1 MSVSTCSMIKASS
14 LLVSTI
20 KGVGEKLSS
29 TLSKLGIKT
38 IENLL
43 FHFPIGYQDRTTLR
57 KIAELEPN
65 QDFVVQ
71 GVIEKVSQTFVP
83 RKMLLV
89 KIKDNTGHLYLRF
102 FYYFPGL
109 RNIFKEGV
117 LIQVSG
123 SSRLGRFGLET
134 IHPEY
139 EIVKGNEFK
148 PQILAKYP
156 LTKGISHQK
165 MRKLISEAI
174 ELIKQEKIEV
184 TDLMPA
190 HNFSNLN
197 ESIVN
202 VHSPDPKSNIEDFL
216 VGGNSEARKR
226 IGLEEMVAN
235 KISYLSIREQNKNR
249 ITSSFQNDNLA
260 KEINAGLAFKLTDDQ
275 VSAYEEIRADIATQ
289 TPMLRLL
296 QGDVGSGKTIVAGLV
311 AAHVVEDKRQVA
323 ILAPTTILANQH
335 YQNFVE
341 WFGAEEV
348 QLLTSKIPAKEK
360 RLIYENIAEGKAK
373 IIIGTHAVF
382 QEGVSYKN
390 LSLVIYDEQHR
401 FGVSQRLKLKEKA
414 EDYPHQLLLSATP
427 IPRTMA
433 MGVLSGLDI
442 STIKSLPPNRTPIVT
457 TTLSNNRRDALINR
471 IKSAISK
478 DSQVYWVCPLID
490 ESESELIGIEDL
502 EKILKKEFD
511 SQDYEIIHGK
521 MKDADKHQILQD
533 FKDKK
538 TKILLATTVIEVGID
553 VPDAN
558 IMVIENSE
566 RFGLAQLHQL
576 RGRVGRGEKESF
588 CILMHTDS
596 LTELSE
602 KRLEIITETNDGF
615 VIAEEDLKLRGP
627 GDILGLSQTGQP
639 SFTFFDLLANEELQV
654 EAERLAQ
661 EVIKLPAE
669 QQRRI
674 VESWFPAHLE
684 LSDV

>member
-1 MSVSTCSMIKASS
+1 MSTDQKIEASS

-38 IENLL
+38 VEDLL
-43 FHFPIGYQDRTTLR
+43 FHFPIGYQDRTVLK

-109 RNIFKEGV
+109 RNVFKEGTS
-117 LIQVSG
+117 IQVSG
-123 SSRLGRFGLET
+123 SSRLGRYGLET
-134 IHPEY
+134 VHPEY
-139 EIVKGNEFK
+139 EIVKNDEFK

-156 LTKGISHQK
+156 LTKGITHQK

-174 ELIKQEKIEV
+174 ELIKEDKIEV

-197 ESIVN
+197 ESIIN
-202 VHSPDPKSNIEDFL
+202 VHAPDPKSDIDDFL
-216 VGGNSEARKR
+216 VGGKSEARKR

-249 ITSSFQNDNLA
+249 TTSAFKTNKLA

-275 VSAYEEIRADIATQ
+275 VSAYEQISADIATQ

-311 AAHVVEDKRQVA
+311 AAHVVEDKKQVA

-335 YQNFVE
+335 YQNFIQ
-341 WFGAEEV
+341 WFGEEEV
-348 QLLTSKIPAKEK
+348 QLLTSKIPVKEK
-360 RLIYENIAEGKAK
+360 RLIYQNIAEGKTK

-382 QEGVSYKN
+382 QEGVTYKD

-471 IKSAISK
+471 IKSAINK
-478 DSQVYWVCPLID
+478 NSQVYWVCPLID

-502 EKILKKEFD
+502 ERILKKEFD

-521 MKDADKHQILQD
+521 MKDMDKQKILTD
-533 FKDKK
+533 FKEKK

-588 CILMHTDS
+588 CILMHSDS

-639 SFTFFDLLANEELQV
+639 SFTFFDLLANEELQG

-661 EVIKLPAE
+661 EVIKLPVE
-669 QQRRI
+669 QQRKI
-674 VESWFPAHLE
+674 VERWFPAHLE

>member
-1 MSVSTCSMIKASS
+1 MSTDQKIEASS

-29 TLSKLGIKT
+29 TLSRLGIKT
-38 IENLL
+38 IEDLL
-43 FHFPIGYQDRTTLR
+43 FHFPVGYQDRTTLK

-71 GVIEKVSQTFVP
+71 AVIEKVSQTFVP

-89 KIKDNTGHLYLRF
+89 KVKDSTGHLYLRF

-109 RNIFKEGV
+109 RNVFKEGA
-117 LIQVSG
+117 LLQVSG
-123 SSRLGRFGLET
+123 SSRLGRYGLET
-134 IHPEY
+134 VHPEY
-139 EIVKGNEFK
+139 EIVKDNEFK

-156 LTKGISHQK
+156 LTKGITHQK
-165 MRKLISEAI
+165 LRKLISEAI
-174 ELIKQEKIEV
+174 ELIKQDKIEV
-184 TDLMPA
+184 TDLLPE

-197 ESIVN
+197 KSIID
-202 VHSPDPKSNIEDFL
+202 VHAPDPESNIEDL
-216 VGGNSEARKR
+216 LAGGTSEARKR

-235 KISYLSIREQNKNR
+235 KISYLSIKEQNKNR
-249 ITSSFQNDNLA
+249 ITSAFQNDKLA
-260 KEINAGLAFKLTDDQ
+260 KVINSSLAFKLTDDQ
-275 VSAYEEIRADIATQ
+275 VSAYEEISADIATQ

-296 QGDVGSGKTIVAGLV
+296 QGDVGSGKTIVAGLI
-311 AAHVVEDKRQVA
+311 AAHVVEDKKQVA

-341 WFGAEEV
+341 WFGEEEV
-348 QLLTSKIPAKEK
+348 QLLTSKIPVKEK
-360 RLIYENIAEGKAK
+360 RLIYENIAEGKTK

-382 QEGVSYKN
+382 QEGVSYKD

-457 TTLSNNRRDALINR
+457 TTLPNNRRDALINR

-478 DSQVYWVCPLID
+478 NSQVYWVCPLID

-511 SQDYEIIHGK
+511 SKDYEIIHGK
-521 MKDADKHQILQD
+521 MKDTDKQKILSD

-588 CILMHTDS
+588 CILMHSDS

-602 KRLEIITETNDGF
+602 KRLQIITETNDGF

-639 SFTFFDLLANEELQV
+639 SFTFFDLLANQELQV

-661 EVIKLPAE
+661 EVIRLPVE

-674 VESWFPAHLE
+674 VERWFPAHLE

>member
-1 MSVSTCSMIKASS
+1 MSTDQKIEASS

-29 TLSKLGIKT
+29 TLSKLGIRT
-38 IENLL
+38 VEDLL
-43 FHFPIGYQDRTTLR
+43 FHFPVGYQDRTTLK

-89 KIKDNTGHLYLRF
+89 KVKDNTGHLYLRF

-109 RNIFKEGV
+109 RNVFKEGTS
-117 LIQVSG
+117 LQVSG
-123 SSRLGRFGLET
+123 SSRLGRYGLET
-134 IHPEY
+134 VHPEY
-139 EIVKGNEFK
+139 EIVKDNEFK

-156 LTKGISHQK
+156 LTKGITHQK
-165 MRKLISEAI
+165 LRKLISEAI
-174 ELIKQEKIEV
+174 ELIKQDKIEV
-184 TDLMPA
+184 TDLLPT

-197 ESIVN
+197 KSIID
-202 VHSPDPKSNIEDFL
+202 VHAPDPDSNIEDFL
-216 VGGNSEARKR
+216 VGGTSEARKR

-235 KISYLSIREQNKNR
+235 KISYLSIKEQNKKR
-249 ITSSFQNDNLA
+249 ITSAFQNDKLA
-260 KEINAGLAFKLTDDQ
+260 KVISSSLAFKLTDDQ
-275 VSAYEEIRADIATQ
+275 VSAYKEISADIATQ

-311 AAHVVEDKRQVA
+311 AAHVVEDKKQVA

-335 YQNFVE
+335 YENFIE
-341 WFGAEEV
+341 WFGGEKV
-348 QLLTSKIPAKEK
+348 QLLTSKIPLKEK
-360 RLIYENIAEGKAK
+360 RLIYENIAEGKTK
-373 IIIGTHAVF
+373 VIIGTHAVF
-382 QEGVSYKN
+382 QEAVTYKD

-457 TTLSNNRRDALINR
+457 TTLPNNRRDALINR

-478 DSQVYWVCPLID
+478 NSQVYWVCPLID

-521 MKDADKHQILQD
+521 MKDTDKQRILSD

-588 CILMHTDS
+588 CILMHSDT

-602 KRLEIITETNDGF
+602 KRLEIITQTNDGF
-615 VIAEEDLKLRGP
+615 IIAEEDLKLRGP

-639 SFTFFDLLANEELQV
+639 SFTFFDLLANQELQV

-661 EVIKLPAE
+661 EVLRLPVE

-674 VESWFPAHLE
+674 VERWFPAHLE

>member
-1 MSVSTCSMIKASS
+1 MSTDQKIEASS

-38 IENLL
+38 IEDLL

-89 KIKDNTGHLYLRF
+89 KIKDNTGHIYLRF

-109 RNIFKEGV
+109 RNVFKEGT

-134 IHPEY
+134 VHPEY
-139 EIVKGNEFK
+139 EIVKGDEFK

-156 LTKGISHQK
+156 LTKGITHQK

-197 ESIVN
+197 ESIIN
-202 VHSPDPKSNIEDFL
+202 VHSPDPKSDIEDFL
-216 VGGNSEARKR
+216 VGGTSEARKR

-249 ITSSFQNDNLA
+249 ITSAFQNDKLA
-260 KEINAGLAFKLTDDQ
+260 KDINTGLAFKLTDDQ
-275 VSAYEEIRADIATQ
+275 VSAYEEISADIATQ

-311 AAHVVEDKRQVA
+311 AAHVVEDKKQVA

-341 WFGAEEV
+341 WFGEEEV
-348 QLLTSKIPAKEK
+348 QLLTSKIPVKEK
-360 RLIYENIAEGKAK
+360 RLIYENIAEGKTK

-382 QEGVSYKN
+382 QEGVTYKD

-442 STIKSLPPNRTPIVT
+442 STIRSLPPNRTPIVT
-457 TTLSNNRRDALINR
+457 TTLPNNRRDALINR

-478 DSQVYWVCPLID
+478 NSQVYWVCPLID

-521 MKDADKHQILQD
+521 MKDKDKHQILQD

-588 CILMHTDS
+588 CILMHSDS

-639 SFTFFDLLANEELQV
+639 SFTFFDLLANEELQD

-661 EVIKLPAE
+661 EVIKLPVE
-669 QQRRI
+669 QQRKI
-674 VESWFPAHLE
+674 VERWFPAHLE

>member
-1 MSVSTCSMIKASS
+1 MSTDQKIEASS

-38 IENLL
+38 IEDLL
-43 FHFPIGYQDRTTLR
+43 FHFPVGYQDRTTLK

-71 GVIEKVSQTFVP
+71 GVVEKVSQTFVP

-89 KIKDNTGHLYLRF
+89 KVKDSTGHLYLRF

-109 RNIFKEGV
+109 RNVFKEGTS
-117 LIQVSG
+117 LQVSG
-123 SSRLGRFGLET
+123 SSRLGRYGLET
-134 IHPEY
+134 VHPEY
-139 EIVKGNEFK
+139 EIVKDNEFK

-156 LTKGISHQK
+156 LTKGITHQK
-165 MRKLISEAI
+165 LRKLISEAI
-174 ELIKQEKIEV
+174 ELIKQDKIEV
-184 TDLMPA
+184 TDLLPT

-197 ESIVN
+197 KSIID
-202 VHSPDPKSNIEDFL
+202 VHAPDPESNIEDFL
-216 VGGNSEARKR
+216 VGGTSEARKR

-235 KISYLSIREQNKNR
+235 KISYLSIKEQNKNR
-249 ITSSFQNDNLA
+249 ITSAFQNDKLA
-260 KEINAGLAFKLTDDQ
+260 KVINSSLAFKLTDDQ
-275 VSAYEEIRADIATQ
+275 VSAYKEISADIATQ

-311 AAHVVEDKRQVA
+311 AAHVVEDKKQVA

-341 WFGAEEV
+341 WFGEEEV
-348 QLLTSKIPAKEK
+348 QLLTSKIPVKEK
-360 RLIYENIAEGKAK
+360 RLIYENIAEGKTK

-382 QEGVSYKN
+382 QEGVTYKD

-471 IKSAISK
+471 IKSAIRK
-478 DSQVYWVCPLID
+478 NSQVYWVCPLID

-511 SQDYEIIHGK
+511 SEDYEIIHGK
-521 MKDADKHQILQD
+521 MKDTDKQKILSD

-588 CILMHTDS
+588 CILMHSDA

-602 KRLEIITETNDGF
+602 KRLQIITETNDGF

-639 SFTFFDLLANEELQV
+639 SFTFFDLLANQELQV

-661 EVIKLPAE
+661 EVIRLPVE

-674 VESWFPAHLE
+674 VERWFPAHLE

>member
-1 MSVSTCSMIKASS
+1 MSTDQKIEASS

-38 IENLL
+38 IEDLL
-43 FHFPIGYQDRTTLR
+43 FHFPVGYQDRTTLK

-89 KIKDNTGHLYLRF
+89 KVKDSTGHLYLRF

-109 RNIFKEGV
+109 RNVFKEGTS
-117 LIQVSG
+117 LQVYG
-123 SSRLGRFGLET
+123 SSRLGRYGLET
-134 IHPEY
+134 VHPEY
-139 EIVKGNEFK
+139 EIVKDNEFK

-156 LTKGISHQK
+156 LTKGITHQK
-165 MRKLISEAI
+165 LRKLISEAI
-174 ELIKQEKIEV
+174 ELIKQDKIEV
-184 TDLMPA
+184 TDLLPT

-197 ESIVN
+197 KSIID
-202 VHSPDPKSNIEDFL
+202 VHAPDPESNIEDFL
-216 VGGNSEARKR
+216 VGGTSEARKR

-235 KISYLSIREQNKNR
+235 KISYLSIKEQNKNR
-249 ITSSFQNDNLA
+249 ITSAFQNDKLA
-260 KEINAGLAFKLTDDQ
+260 KVINSSLAFKLTEDQ
-275 VSAYEEIRADIATQ
+275 VSAYKEISADIATQ

-311 AAHVVEDKRQVA
+311 AAHVVEDKKQVA

-341 WFGAEEV
+341 WFGEEEV
-348 QLLTSKIPAKEK
+348 QLLTSKIPVKEK
-360 RLIYENIAEGKAK
+360 RLIYENIAEGKTK

-382 QEGVSYKN
+382 QEGVTYKD

-471 IKSAISK
+471 IKSAIRK
-478 DSQVYWVCPLID
+478 NSQVYWVCPLID

-502 EKILKKEFD
+502 EKILNKEFD

-521 MKDADKHQILQD
+521 MKDTDKQKILSD

-588 CILMHTDS
+588 CILMHSDS

-602 KRLEIITETNDGF
+602 KRLQIITETNDGF

-639 SFTFFDLLANEELQV
+639 SFTFFDLLANQELQV

-661 EVIKLPAE
+661 EVIKLPVE

-674 VESWFPAHLE
+674 VERWFPAHLE

>member
-1 MSVSTCSMIKASS
+1 MSTDQKIEASS

-38 IENLL
+38 VEDLL
-43 FHFPIGYQDRTTLR
+43 FHFPIGYQDRTVLK

-109 RNIFKEGV
+109 RNVFKEGTS
-117 LIQVSG
+117 IQVSG
-123 SSRLGRFGLET
+123 SSRLGMYGLET
-134 IHPEY
+134 VHPEY
-139 EIVKGNEFK
+139 EIVKNDEFK

-156 LTKGISHQK
+156 LTKGITHQK

-174 ELIKQEKIEV
+174 ELIKEDKIEV

-197 ESIVN
+197 ESIIN
-202 VHSPDPKSNIEDFL
+202 VHAPDPKSDIDDFL
-216 VGGNSEARKR
+216 VGGKSEARKR

-249 ITSSFQNDNLA
+249 ITSAFKNNKLA

-275 VSAYEEIRADIATQ
+275 VSAYEEISADIATQ

-335 YQNFVE
+335 YQNFIQ
-341 WFGAEEV
+341 WFGEEEV
-348 QLLTSKIPAKEK
+348 QLLTSKIPVKEK
-360 RLIYENIAEGKAK
+360 RLIYQNIAEGKTK

-382 QEGVSYKN
+382 QEGVTYKD

-471 IKSAISK
+471 IKSAINK
-478 DSQVYWVCPLID
+478 NSQVYWVCPLID

-521 MKDADKHQILQD
+521 MKDMDKQKILSD
-533 FKDKK
+533 FKEKK

-588 CILMHTDS
+588 CILMHNDS
-596 LTELSE
+596 LTELPE
-602 KRLEIITETNDGF
+602 KRLQIITETNDGF

-639 SFTFFDLLANEELQV
+639 SFTFFDLLANEELQG

-661 EVIKLPAE
+661 EVIKLPVE

-674 VESWFPAHLE
+674 VERWFPAHLE

>member
-1 MSVSTCSMIKASS
+1 MSTDQKIEASS

-38 IENLL
+38 IEDLL
-43 FHFPIGYQDRTTLR
+43 FHFPIGYQDRTILK

-109 RNIFKEGV
+109 RNVFKEGTS
-117 LIQVSG
+117 IQVSG
-123 SSRLGRFGLET
+123 SSRLGRYGLET
-134 IHPEY
+134 VHPEY
-139 EIVKGNEFK
+139 EIVKNDEFK

-156 LTKGISHQK
+156 LTKGITHQK
-165 MRKLISEAI
+165 MRKLMSEAI
-174 ELIKQEKIEV
+174 ELIKEDKIEV

-197 ESIVN
+197 ESIIN
-202 VHSPDPKSNIEDFL
+202 VHAPDPKSDINDLL

-249 ITSSFQNDNLA
+249 ITSAFKNNKLA
-260 KEINAGLAFKLTDDQ
+260 KEINSGLAFKLTDDQ
-275 VSAYEEIRADIATQ
+275 VSAYEEISDDIATQ

-311 AAHVVEDKRQVA
+311 AAHVVEDKKQVA

-335 YQNFVE
+335 YQNFIE
-341 WFGAEEV
+341 WFGEEEV
-348 QLLTSKIPAKEK
+348 QLLTSKIPVKEK
-360 RLIYENIAEGKAK
+360 KLIYQNIAEGKTK

-382 QEGVSYKN
+382 QEGVTYKD

-442 STIKSLPPNRTPIVT
+442 STIKSLPPNRTPIIT
-457 TTLSNNRRDALINR
+457 TTLPNNRRDALINR
-471 IKSAISK
+471 IKSAINK
-478 DSQVYWVCPLID
+478 NSQVYWVCPLID

-521 MKDADKHQILQD
+521 MKDMDKQKILSD
-533 FKDKK
+533 FTEKK

-588 CILMHTDS
+588 CILMHNDS
-596 LTELSE
+596 LTELPE
-602 KRLEIITETNDGF
+602 KRLQIITETNDGF

-639 SFTFFDLLANEELQV
+639 SFTFFDLLANEELQG

-661 EVIKLPAE
+661 EVIKLPVE

-674 VESWFPAHLE
+674 VERWFPAHLE

>member
-1 MSVSTCSMIKASS
+1 MSSDQKIEASS

-29 TLSKLGIKT
+29 TLSKLGIIT
-38 IENLL
+38 IEDLL
-43 FHFPIGYQDRTTLR
+43 FHFPIGYQDRTTLK

-89 KIKDNTGHLYLRF
+89 KIKDNTGHIYLRF

-109 RNIFKEGV
+109 RNLFKEGTS
-117 LIQVSG
+117 IQVAG
-123 SSRLGRFGLET
+123 SSRLGRYGLET
-134 IHPEY
+134 VHPEY
-139 EIVKGNEFK
+139 ETVQGNEFV

-156 LTKGISHQK
+156 LTKGLTHQK
-165 MRKLISEAI
+165 MRKLISEVI

-197 ESIVN
+197 DSIIN
-202 VHSPDPKSNIEDFL
+202 VHSPDPKSNIEEFL
-216 VGGNSEARKR
+216 IGGNSEARKR

-235 KISYLSIREQNKNR
+235 KISYLSIREQNKNK
-249 ITSSFQNDNLA
+249 TTKTFPKNTLA
-260 KEINAGLAFKLTDDQ
+260 KEIKANLAFELTQDQ
-275 VSAYEEIRADIATQ
+275 VSAYEEISADIANQ

-311 AAHVVEDKRQVA
+311 AAHVVEDKKQVA

-341 WFGAEEV
+341 WFSKEEV
-348 QLLTSKIPAKEK
+348 QLLTSKISAKEK
-360 RLIYENIAEGKAK
+360 KLIYENIAEGKTK

-382 QEGVSYKN
+382 QEGVTYKD

-442 STIKSLPPNRTPIVT
+442 STIKALPPNRTPIVT
-457 TTLSNNRRDALINR
+457 TTLPNNRRDALISR

-478 DSQVYWVCPLID
+478 NSQVYWVCPLID

-502 EKILKKEFD
+502 EKILKKEFN
-511 SQDYEIIHGK
+511 SHEYKIIHGK
-521 MKDADKHQILQD
+521 MKDSEKQRILSD
-533 FKDKK
+533 FKEKK

-558 IMVIENSE
+558 IMIIENSE

-588 CILMHTDS
+588 CILMHNDS

-602 KRLEIITETNDGF
+602 KRLKIITETNDGF
-615 VIAEEDLKLRGP
+615 IIAEEDLKLRGP

-639 SFTFFDLLANEELQV
+639 SFTFFDLLANEELQE

-661 EVIKLPAE
+661 EVIKLPVE
-669 QQRRI
+669 QQRKI
-674 VESWFPAHLE
+674 VERWFPAHLE

>member
-1 MSVSTCSMIKASS
+1 MSTDQKIEASS

-38 IENLL
+38 IEDLL

-89 KIKDNTGHLYLRF
+89 KIKDNTGHIYLRF

-109 RNIFKEGV
+109 RNVFKEGT

-134 IHPEY
+134 VHPEY
-139 EIVKGNEFK
+139 EIVKGDEFK

-156 LTKGISHQK
+156 LTKGITHQK

-197 ESIVN
+197 ESIIN
-202 VHSPDPKSNIEDFL
+202 VHSPDPKSDIEDFL
-216 VGGNSEARKR
+216 VGGTSEARKR

-249 ITSSFQNDNLA
+249 ITSAFQNDKLA
-260 KEINAGLAFKLTDDQ
+260 KDINAGLAFKLTDDQ
-275 VSAYEEIRADIATQ
+275 VSAYEEISADIATQ

-311 AAHVVEDKRQVA
+311 AAHVVEDKKQVA

-341 WFGAEEV
+341 WFGEEEV
-348 QLLTSKIPAKEK
+348 QLLTSKIPVKEK
-360 RLIYENIAEGKAK
+360 RLIYENIAEGKTK

-382 QEGVSYKN
+382 QEGVTYKD

-457 TTLSNNRRDALINR
+457 TTLPNNRRDALINR

-478 DSQVYWVCPLID
+478 NSQVYWVCPLID

-521 MKDADKHQILQD
+521 MKDADKHQILKD

-588 CILMHTDS
+588 CILMHSDS

-639 SFTFFDLLANEELQV
+639 SFTFFDLLANEELQD

-661 EVIKLPAE
+661 EVIKLPVE
-669 QQRRI
+669 QQRKI
-674 VESWFPAHLE
+674 VERWFPAHLE

>member
-1 MSVSTCSMIKASS
+1 MSTDQKIEASS

-20 KGVGEKLSS
+20 KGVGDKLSS

-38 IENLL
+38 IEDLL

-65 QDFVVQ
+65 KDFVVQ
-71 GVIEKVSQTFVP
+71 GVIEKVSQTFIP

-109 RNIFKEGV
+109 RKVFKEGK

-156 LTKGISHQK
+156 LTKGVSHQK
-165 MRKLISEAI
+165 LRKLISEAI

-184 TDLMPA
+184 TDLLPA

-197 ESIVN
+197 ESIIN
-202 VHSPDPKSNIEDFL
+202 VHSPDPKSNIEEFL
-216 VGGNSEARKR
+216 VGGTSEARKR

-235 KISYLSIREQNKNR
+235 KISYLSIREQNKKR
-249 ITSSFQNDNLA
+249 KTSSFQNDNLA
-260 KEINAGLAFKLTDDQ
+260 TEINAGLAFRLTDDQ
-275 VSAYEEIRADIATQ
+275 VSAYEEISADIATQ

-311 AAHVVEDKRQVA
+311 AAHVVADKRQVA

-341 WFGAEEV
+341 WFGEDEV

-360 RLIYENIAEGKAK
+360 RLIYEDIADGKTK

-382 QEGVSYKN
+382 QEGVAYKN

-457 TTLSNNRRDALINR
+457 TTLPNNRRDALINR

-521 MKDADKHQILQD
+521 MKDKDKHQILQD

-588 CILMHTDS
+588 CILMHSDS
-596 LTELSE
+596 LSELSE

-639 SFTFFDLLANEELQV
+639 SFTFFDLLANEELQD

-661 EVIKLPAE
+661 EVIKLPVE
-669 QQRRI
+669 QQRKI
-674 VESWFPAHLE
+674 VERWFPAHLE

>member
-1 MSVSTCSMIKASS
+1 MSSDQKIEASS

-38 IENLL
+38 IEDLL
-43 FHFPIGYQDRTTLR
+43 FHFPIGYQDRTTLK

-89 KIKDNTGHLYLRF
+89 KIKDNTGHIYLRF

-109 RNIFKEGV
+109 RNVFKEGTS
-117 LIQVSG
+117 IQVAG
-123 SSRLGRFGLET
+123 SSRLGRYGLET
-134 IHPEY
+134 VHPEY
-139 EIVKGNEFK
+139 ETIQGNEFV

-156 LTKGISHQK
+156 LTKGLTHQK
-165 MRKLISEAI
+165 MRKLISEVI
-174 ELIKQEKIEV
+174 ELVKQEKIEV
-184 TDLMPA
+184 TDLLPA

-197 ESIVN
+197 DSIIN

-216 VGGNSEARKR
+216 IGGNSEARKR

-235 KISYLSIREQNKNR
+235 KISYLSIREQNKNK
-249 ITSSFQNDNLA
+249 TTKTFPKNTLA
-260 KEINAGLAFKLTDDQ
+260 KEIKANLAFELTQDQ
-275 VSAYEEIRADIATQ
+275 VSAYEEISADIANQ

-311 AAHVVEDKRQVA
+311 AAHVVEDKKQVA

-341 WFGAEEV
+341 WFGKEEV
-348 QLLTSKIPAKEK
+348 QLLTSKISAKEK
-360 RLIYENIAEGKAK
+360 KLIYENITEGKAK

-382 QEGVSYKN
+382 QEGVTYKD

-457 TTLSNNRRDALINR
+457 TTLPNNRRDALISR

-478 DSQVYWVCPLID
+478 NSQVYWVCPLID

-502 EKILKKEFD
+502 KKILKKEFN
-511 SQDYEIIHGK
+511 SQEYEIIHGK
-521 MKDADKHQILQD
+521 MKDTDKQRILSD
-533 FKDKK
+533 FKEKK

-558 IMVIENSE
+558 IMIIENSE

-588 CILMHTDS
+588 CILMHSDS

-602 KRLEIITETNDGF
+602 KRLQIITETNDGF
-615 VIAEEDLKLRGP
+615 IIAEEDLKLRGP

-639 SFTFFDLLANEELQV
+639 SFTFFDLLANEELQE

-661 EVIKLPAE
+661 EVIKLPVE
-669 QQRRI
+669 QQRKI
-674 VESWFPAHLE
+674 VERWFPAHLE

>member
-1 MSVSTCSMIKASS
+1 MSTDQKIEASS

-38 IENLL
+38 IEDLL
-43 FHFPIGYQDRTTLR
+43 FHFPIGYQDRTILK

-109 RNIFKEGV
+109 RNVFKEGTS
-117 LIQVSG
+117 IQVSG
-123 SSRLGRFGLET
+123 SSRLGRYGLET
-134 IHPEY
+134 VHPEY
-139 EIVKGNEFK
+139 EIVKNDEFK

-156 LTKGISHQK
+156 LTKGITHQK
-165 MRKLISEAI
+165 MRKLMSEAI
-174 ELIKQEKIEV
+174 ELIKEDKIEV

-197 ESIVN
+197 ESIIN
-202 VHSPDPKSNIEDFL
+202 VHAPDPKSDINDLL

-235 KISYLSIREQNKNR
+235 KISYLSIKEQNKNR
-249 ITSSFQNDNLA
+249 ITSAFKNNKLA
-260 KEINAGLAFKLTDDQ
+260 KEINSGLAFKLTDDQ
-275 VSAYEEIRADIATQ
+275 VSAYEEISDDIATQ

-311 AAHVVEDKRQVA
+311 AAHVVEDKKQVA

-335 YQNFVE
+335 YQNFIE
-341 WFGAEEV
+341 WFGKEEV
-348 QLLTSKIPAKEK
+348 QLLTSKIPVKEK
-360 RLIYENIAEGKAK
+360 RLIYQNIAEGKTK

-382 QEGVSYKN
+382 QEGVTYKD

-457 TTLSNNRRDALINR
+457 TTLPNNRREALINR
-471 IKSAISK
+471 IKSAINK
-478 DSQVYWVCPLID
+478 NSQVYWVCPLID

-521 MKDADKHQILQD
+521 MKDMDKQKILSD
-533 FKDKK
+533 FKEKK

-588 CILMHTDS
+588 CILMHNDS
-596 LTELSE
+596 LTELPE
-602 KRLEIITETNDGF
+602 KRLQIITETNDGF

-639 SFTFFDLLANEELQV
+639 SFTFFDLLANEELQG

-661 EVIKLPAE
+661 EVIKLPVE

-674 VESWFPAHLE
+674 VERWFPAHLE

>member
-1 MSVSTCSMIKASS
+1 MSTDQKIEASS

-38 IENLL
+38 IEDLL
-43 FHFPIGYQDRTTLR
+43 FHFPIGYQDRTTLK

-109 RNIFKEGV
+109 RNVFKEGT

-123 SSRLGRFGLET
+123 SSRLGRYGLET
-134 IHPEY
+134 VHPEY
-139 EIVKGNEFK
+139 EIVKDDEFK

-156 LTKGISHQK
+156 LTKGITHQK

-174 ELIKQEKIEV
+174 ELIKQQKIEV
-184 TDLMPA
+184 TDLMPE

-197 ESIVN
+197 ESIIN
-202 VHSPDPKSNIEDFL
+202 VHSPDPKSDIEDFL

-249 ITSSFQNDNLA
+249 ITSAFQNDKLA
-260 KEINAGLAFKLTDDQ
+260 KEINSGLAFKLTDDQ
-275 VSAYEEIRADIATQ
+275 ISAYEEISADIATQ

-311 AAHVVEDKRQVA
+311 AAHVVEDKKQVA

-341 WFGAEEV
+341 WFGEEEV
-348 QLLTSKIPAKEK
+348 QLLTSKIPVKEK
-360 RLIYENIAEGKAK
+360 RLIYENIAEGKTK

-382 QEGVSYKN
+382 QEGVTYKD

-457 TTLSNNRRDALINR
+457 TTLPNNRRDALINR

-478 DSQVYWVCPLID
+478 NSQVYWVCPLID

-521 MKDADKHQILQD
+521 MKDTDKQKILSD

-588 CILMHTDS
+588 CILMHSDS

-639 SFTFFDLLANEELQV
+639 SFTFFDLLANEELQD

-661 EVIKLPAE
+661 EVIKLPIE
-669 QQRRI
+669 QQRKI
-674 VESWFPAHLE
+674 VERWFPAHLE

>member
-1 MSVSTCSMIKASS
+1 MSTDQKIEASS

-38 IENLL
+38 IEDLL

-89 KIKDNTGHLYLRF
+89 KIKDNTGHIYLRF

-109 RNIFKEGV
+109 RNVFKEGT

-134 IHPEY
+134 VHPEY
-139 EIVKGNEFK
+139 EIVKGDEFK

-156 LTKGISHQK
+156 LTKGITHQK

-197 ESIVN
+197 ESIIN
-202 VHSPDPKSNIEDFL
+202 VHSPDPKSDIEDFL
-216 VGGNSEARKR
+216 VGGTSEARKR

-249 ITSSFQNDNLA
+249 ITSAFQNDKLA
-260 KEINAGLAFKLTDDQ
+260 KDINADLAFKLTDDQ
-275 VSAYEEIRADIATQ
+275 VSAYEEISADIATQ

-311 AAHVVEDKRQVA
+311 AAHVVEDKKQVA

-341 WFGAEEV
+341 WFGEEEV
-348 QLLTSKIPAKEK
+348 QLLTSKIPVKEK
-360 RLIYENIAEGKAK
+360 RLIYENIAEGKTK

-382 QEGVSYKN
+382 QEGVTYKD

-457 TTLSNNRRDALINR
+457 TTLPNNRRDALINR

-478 DSQVYWVCPLID
+478 NSQVYWVCPLID

-521 MKDADKHQILQD
+521 MKDADKHQILKD

-588 CILMHTDS
+588 CILMHSDS

-639 SFTFFDLLANEELQV
+639 SFTFFDLLANEELQD

-661 EVIKLPAE
+661 EVIKLPVE
-669 QQRRI
+669 QQRKI
-674 VESWFPAHLE
+674 VERWFPAHLE

>member
-1 MSVSTCSMIKASS
+1 MSTDQKIEASS

-38 IENLL
+38 IEDLL
-43 FHFPIGYQDRTTLR
+43 FHFPIGYQDRTTLK

-109 RNIFKEGV
+109 RNVFKEGT

-123 SSRLGRFGLET
+123 SSRLGRYGLET
-134 IHPEY
+134 VHPEY
-139 EIVKGNEFK
+139 EIVKDNEFK

-156 LTKGISHQK
+156 LTKGITHQK

-184 TDLMPA
+184 ADLMPA

-197 ESIVN
+197 ESIIN
-202 VHSPDPKSNIEDFL
+202 AHSPDPKSNIEEFL
-216 VGGNSEARKR
+216 VGGSSEARKR

-249 ITSSFQNDNLA
+249 ITSAFQNDKLA
-260 KEINAGLAFKLTDDQ
+260 KDINSGLAFKLTDDQ
-275 VSAYEEIRADIATQ
+275 VSAYEEISADIATQ

-311 AAHVVEDKRQVA
+311 AAHVVEDKKQVA

-341 WFGAEEV
+341 WFGEEEV

-360 RLIYENIAEGKAK
+360 RLIYENIAEGKTK

-382 QEGVSYKN
+382 QESVTYKD

-442 STIKSLPPNRTPIVT
+442 STIKSLPPNRTPVVT
-457 TTLSNNRRDALINR
+457 TTLPNNRRDALINR

-478 DSQVYWVCPLID
+478 NSQVYWVCPLID

-511 SQDYEIIHGK
+511 SKDYEIIHGK
-521 MKDADKHQILQD
+521 MKDTDKQRILSD

-588 CILMHTDS
+588 CILMHSDS

-602 KRLEIITETNDGF
+602 KRLEIITETSDGF

-639 SFTFFDLLANEELQV
+639 SFTFFDLLANEELQD

-661 EVIKLPAE
+661 EVIKLPVE
-669 QQRRI
+669 QQRKI
-674 VESWFPAHLE
+674 VERWFPAHLE

>member
-1 MSVSTCSMIKASS
+1 MSTDQKIEASS

-38 IENLL
+38 IEDLL
-43 FHFPIGYQDRTTLR
+43 FHFPIGYQDRTILK

-109 RNIFKEGV
+109 RNVFKEGTS
-117 LIQVSG
+117 IQVSG
-123 SSRLGRFGLET
+123 SSRLGRYGLET
-134 IHPEY
+134 VHPEY
-139 EIVKGNEFK
+139 EIVKNDEFK

-156 LTKGISHQK
+156 LTKGITHQK
-165 MRKLISEAI
+165 MRKLMSEAI
-174 ELIKQEKIEV
+174 ELIKEDKIEV

-197 ESIVN
+197 ESIIN
-202 VHSPDPKSNIEDFL
+202 VHAPDPKSDINDFL

-249 ITSSFQNDNLA
+249 ITSAFKNNKLA
-260 KEINAGLAFKLTDDQ
+260 KEINSGLAFKLTDDQ
-275 VSAYEEIRADIATQ
+275 VSAYEEISDDIATQ

-311 AAHVVEDKRQVA
+311 AAHVVEDKKQVA

-335 YQNFVE
+335 YQNFIE
-341 WFGAEEV
+341 WFGEEEV
-348 QLLTSKIPAKEK
+348 QLLTSKIPVKEK
-360 RLIYENIAEGKAK
+360 KLIYQNIAEGKTK

-382 QEGVSYKN
+382 QEGVTYKD

-442 STIKSLPPNRTPIVT
+442 STIKSLPPNRTPIIT
-457 TTLSNNRRDALINR
+457 TTLPNNRRDALINR
-471 IKSAISK
+471 IKSAINK
-478 DSQVYWVCPLID
+478 NSQVYWVCPLID

-521 MKDADKHQILQD
+521 MKDKDKQKILSD
-533 FKDKK
+533 FKEKK

-588 CILMHTDS
+588 CILMHNDS
-596 LTELSE
+596 LTELPE
-602 KRLEIITETNDGF
+602 KRLQIITETNDGF

-639 SFTFFDLLANEELQV
+639 SFTFFDLLANEELQG

-661 EVIKLPAE
+661 EVIKLPVE

-674 VESWFPAHLE
+674 VERWFPAHLE

>member
-1 MSVSTCSMIKASS
+1 MSTDQKIEASS

-38 IENLL
+38 IEDLL
-43 FHFPIGYQDRTTLR
+43 FHFPVGYQDRTTLK

-89 KIKDNTGHLYLRF
+89 KVKDSTGHLYLRF

-109 RNIFKEGV
+109 RNIFKEGTS
-117 LIQVSG
+117 LQVSG
-123 SSRLGRFGLET
+123 SSRLGRYGLET
-134 IHPEY
+134 VHPEY
-139 EIVKGNEFK
+139 EIVKDNEFK

-156 LTKGISHQK
+156 LTKGITHQK
-165 MRKLISEAI
+165 LRKLISEAI
-174 ELIKQEKIEV
+174 ELIKQDKIEV
-184 TDLMPA
+184 TDLLPT

-197 ESIVN
+197 KSIID
-202 VHSPDPKSNIEDFL
+202 VHAPDPESNIEDFL
-216 VGGNSEARKR
+216 VGGTSEARKR

-235 KISYLSIREQNKNR
+235 KISYLSIKEQNKNR
-249 ITSSFQNDNLA
+249 ITSAFQNDKLA
-260 KEINAGLAFKLTDDQ
+260 KVINSSLAFKLTDDQ
-275 VSAYEEIRADIATQ
+275 VSAYKEISADIATQ

-311 AAHVVEDKRQVA
+311 AAHVVEDKKQVA

-341 WFGAEEV
+341 WFGEEEV
-348 QLLTSKIPAKEK
+348 QLLTSKIPVKEK
-360 RLIYENIAEGKAK
+360 RLIYENIAEGKTK

-382 QEGVSYKN
+382 QEGVTYKD

-471 IKSAISK
+471 IKSAIRK
-478 DSQVYWVCPLID
+478 NSQVYWVCPLID

-511 SQDYEIIHGK
+511 SKDYEIIHGK
-521 MKDADKHQILQD
+521 MKDTDKQKILSD

-588 CILMHTDS
+588 CILMHSDS

-602 KRLEIITETNDGF
+602 KRLQIITETNDGF

-639 SFTFFDLLANEELQV
+639 SFTFFDLLANQELQA

-661 EVIKLPAE
+661 KVIRLPVE

-674 VESWFPAHLE
+674 VERWFPAHLE

>member
-1 MSVSTCSMIKASS
+1 MSTDQKIEASS

-38 IENLL
+38 IEDLL
-43 FHFPIGYQDRTTLR
+43 FHFPIGYQDRTILK

-109 RNIFKEGV
+109 RNVFKEGTS
-117 LIQVSG
+117 IQVSG
-123 SSRLGRFGLET
+123 SSRLGRYGLET
-134 IHPEY
+134 VHPEY
-139 EIVKGNEFK
+139 EIVKNDEFK

-156 LTKGISHQK
+156 LTKGITHQK
-165 MRKLISEAI
+165 MRKLMSEAI
-174 ELIKQEKIEV
+174 ELIKEDKIEV

-197 ESIVN
+197 ESIIN
-202 VHSPDPKSNIEDFL
+202 VHAPDPKSDINDFL

-249 ITSSFQNDNLA
+249 ITSAFKNNKLA
-260 KEINAGLAFKLTDDQ
+260 KEINSGLAFKLTDDQ
-275 VSAYEEIRADIATQ
+275 VSAYEEISDDIATQ

-311 AAHVVEDKRQVA
+311 AAHVVEDKKQVA

-335 YQNFVE
+335 YQNFIE
-341 WFGAEEV
+341 WFGKEEV
-348 QLLTSKIPAKEK
+348 QLLTSKIPVKEK
-360 RLIYENIAEGKAK
+360 RLIYQNIAEGKTK

-382 QEGVSYKN
+382 QEGVTYKD

-414 EDYPHQLLLSATP
+414 EHYPHQLLLSATP

-457 TTLSNNRRDALINR
+457 TTLPNNRREALINR
-471 IKSAISK
+471 IKSAINK
-478 DSQVYWVCPLID
+478 NSQVYWVCPLID

-521 MKDADKHQILQD
+521 MKDMDKQKILSD
-533 FKDKK
+533 FKEKK

-588 CILMHTDS
+588 CILMHSDS
-596 LTELSE
+596 LTELPE
-602 KRLEIITETNDGF
+602 KRLQIITETNDGF

-639 SFTFFDLLANEELQV
+639 SFTFFDLLANEELQG

-661 EVIKLPAE
+661 EVIKLPVE

-674 VESWFPAHLE
+674 VERWFPAHLE

>member
-1 MSVSTCSMIKASS
+1 MSSDQKIEASS

-38 IENLL
+38 IEDLL
-43 FHFPIGYQDRTTLR
+43 FHFPIGYQDRTTLK

-109 RNIFKEGV
+109 RNVFKEGT

-123 SSRLGRFGLET
+123 SSRLGRYGLET
-134 IHPEY
+134 VHPEY
-139 EIVKGNEFK
+139 EIVKDNEFK

-156 LTKGISHQK
+156 LTKGITHLK

-174 ELIKQEKIEV
+174 ELVKADKIEV
-184 TDLMPA
+184 ADLMPA
-190 HNFSNLN
+190 NNFSNLN
-197 ESIVN
+197 ESIIN
-202 VHSPDPKSNIEDFL
+202 VHAPDPKSDIEDYL
-216 VGGNSEARKR
+216 VGGNSDARKR

-249 ITSSFQNDNLA
+249 ITSAFQNDKLA
-260 KEINAGLAFKLTDDQ
+260 KEINSGLAFELTDDQ
-275 VSAYEEIRADIATQ
+275 VSAYEEISADIATQ

-311 AAHVVEDKRQVA
+311 AAHVVEDKKQVA

-341 WFGAEEV
+341 WFGEEEV
-348 QLLTSKIPAKEK
+348 QLLTSKIPVKEK
-360 RLIYENIAEGKAK
+360 RLIYENIAEGKTK

-382 QEGVSYKN
+382 QEGVTYKD

-457 TTLSNNRRDALINR
+457 TTLPNNRRDALINR

-478 DSQVYWVCPLID
+478 NSQVYWVCPLID

-521 MKDADKHQILQD
+521 MKDTDKHQILKD

-588 CILMHTDS
+588 CILMHSDS

-639 SFTFFDLLANEELQV
+639 SFTFFDLLANEELQD

-661 EVIKLPAE
+661 EVIKLPVE
-669 QQRRI
+669 QQRKI
-674 VESWFPAHLE
+674 VERWFPAHLE

>member
-1 MSVSTCSMIKASS
+1 MSSDQKIEASS

-38 IENLL
+38 IEDLL
-43 FHFPIGYQDRTTLR
+43 FHFPIGYQDRTTLK

-109 RNIFKEGV
+109 RNVFKEGT

-123 SSRLGRFGLET
+123 SSRLGRYGLET
-134 IHPEY
+134 VHPEY
-139 EIVKGNEFK
+139 EIVKDNEFK

-156 LTKGISHQK
+156 LTKGITHLK

-174 ELIKQEKIEV
+174 ELIKADKIEV
-184 TDLMPA
+184 ADLMPA
-190 HNFSNLN
+190 NNFSNLN
-197 ESIVN
+197 ESIIN
-202 VHSPDPKSNIEDFL
+202 VHAPDPQSDIEDYL

-249 ITSSFQNDNLA
+249 ITSAFQNDKLA
-260 KEINAGLAFKLTDDQ
+260 KEINSGLAFKLTDDQ
-275 VSAYEEIRADIATQ
+275 VSAYEEISADIATQ

-311 AAHVVEDKRQVA
+311 AAHVVEGKKQVA

-341 WFGAEEV
+341 WFGEEEV
-348 QLLTSKIPAKEK
+348 QLLTSKIPVKEK
-360 RLIYENIAEGKAK
+360 RLIYENIAEGKTK

-382 QEGVSYKN
+382 QEGVTYKD

-457 TTLSNNRRDALINR
+457 TTLPNNRRDALINR

-478 DSQVYWVCPLID
+478 NSQVYWVCPLID

-521 MKDADKHQILQD
+521 MKDTDKHQILKD

-588 CILMHTDS
+588 CILMHSDS

-639 SFTFFDLLANEELQV
+639 SFTFFDLLANEELQD

-661 EVIKLPAE
+661 EVIKLPVE
-669 QQRRI
+669 QQRKI
-674 VESWFPAHLE
+674 VERWFPAHLE

>member
-1 MSVSTCSMIKASS
+1 MSTDQKIKASS

-360 RLIYENIAEGKAK
+360 RLIYENIAEGKTK

-521 MKDADKHQILQD
+521 MKDADKQQILQD

-661 EVIKLPAE
+661 EVIKLPVE
-669 QQRRI
+669 QQRKI
-674 VESWFPAHLE
+674 VERWFPAHLE

>member
-1 MSVSTCSMIKASS
+1 MSTDQKIEASS

-38 IENLL
+38 IEDLL
-43 FHFPIGYQDRTTLR
+43 FHFPIGYQDRTTLK

-109 RNIFKEGV
+109 RNVFKEGT

-123 SSRLGRFGLET
+123 SSRLGRYGLET
-134 IHPEY
+134 VHPEY
-139 EIVKGNEFK
+139 EIVKDNEFK

-156 LTKGISHQK
+156 LTKGITHQK

-184 TDLMPA
+184 ADLMPA

-197 ESIVN
+197 ESIIN
-202 VHSPDPKSNIEDFL
+202 VHSPDPKSNIEEFL
-216 VGGNSEARKR
+216 VGGSSEARKR

-249 ITSSFQNDNLA
+249 ITSAFQNDKLA
-260 KEINAGLAFKLTDDQ
+260 KDINSSLAFKLTNDQ
-275 VSAYEEIRADIATQ
+275 VSAYEEISADIATQ

-311 AAHVVEDKRQVA
+311 AAHVVEDKKQVA

-341 WFGAEEV
+341 WFGEEEV

-360 RLIYENIAEGKAK
+360 RLIYENIAEGKTK

-382 QEGVSYKN
+382 QESVTYKD

-442 STIKSLPPNRTPIVT
+442 STIKSLPPNRTPVVT
-457 TTLSNNRRDALINR
+457 TTLPNNRRDALINR

-478 DSQVYWVCPLID
+478 NSQVYWVCPLID

-511 SQDYEIIHGK
+511 SKDYEIIHGK
-521 MKDADKHQILQD
+521 MKDTDKQRILSD

-588 CILMHTDS
+588 CILMHSDS

-639 SFTFFDLLANEELQV
+639 SFTFFDLLANEELQG

-661 EVIKLPAE
+661 EVIKLPVE
-669 QQRRI
+669 QQRKI
-674 VESWFPAHLE
+674 VERWFPAHLE

>member
-1 MSVSTCSMIKASS
+1 MSTDQKIEASS

-38 IENLL
+38 IEDLL
-43 FHFPIGYQDRTTLR
+43 FHYPVGYQDRTILK

-89 KIKDNTGHLYLRF
+89 KVRDNTGHLYLRF

-109 RNIFKEGV
+109 RNVFKEGT
-117 LIQVSG
+117 LLQVAG
-123 SSRLGRFGLET
+123 SSRLGRYGLET
-134 IHPEY
+134 VHPEY
-139 EIVKGNEFK
+139 EIVKDNEFK

-156 LTKGISHQK
+156 LTKGITHQK
-165 MRKLISEAI
+165 LRKLISEAI
-174 ELIKQEKIEV
+174 ELIKQDKIEV
-184 TDLMPA
+184 TDLLPA

-197 ESIVN
+197 KSIID
-202 VHSPDPKSNIEDFL
+202 VHAPDPESNIEDFL
-216 VGGNSEARKR
+216 VGGTSEARKR

-235 KISYLSIREQNKNR
+235 KISYLSIKEQNKNR
-249 ITSSFQNDNLA
+249 ITSAFQNDKLA
-260 KEINAGLAFKLTDDQ
+260 KVIRSSLAFKLTDDQ
-275 VSAYEEIRADIATQ
+275 VSAYEEISADIGTQ

-311 AAHVVEDKRQVA
+311 AAHVVEDKKQVA

-341 WFGAEEV
+341 WFGEEEV

-360 RLIYENIAEGKAK
+360 RLIYENIAEGKTK
-373 IIIGTHAVF
+373 VIIGTHAVF
-382 QEGVSYKN
+382 QEGVTYKD

-442 STIKSLPPNRTPIVT
+442 STIKSLPPNRTPVVT
-457 TTLSNNRRDALINR
+457 TTLQNNRRDALINR

-478 DSQVYWVCPLID
+478 NSQVYWVCPLID

-502 EKILKKEFD
+502 EKILKKEFN
-511 SQDYEIIHGK
+511 SKEYEIIHGK
-521 MKDADKHQILQD
+521 MKDTDKQRIISD
-533 FKDKK
+533 FKEKK

-588 CILMHTDS
+588 CILMHSDS

-602 KRLEIITETNDGF
+602 KRLQIITETNDGF

-639 SFTFFDLLANEELQV
+639 SFTFFDLLANEELQD

-661 EVIKLPAE
+661 EVIKLPVE

-674 VESWFPAHLE
+674 VERWFPAHLE

>member
-1 MSVSTCSMIKASS
+1 MSSDQKIEASS

-29 TLSKLGIKT
+29 TLSKLGIIT
-38 IENLL
+38 IEDLL
-43 FHFPIGYQDRTTLR
+43 FHFPIGYQDRTTLK

-65 QDFVVQ
+65 QDFVVR

-89 KIKDNTGHLYLRF
+89 KIKDNTGHIYLRF

-109 RNIFKEGV
+109 RNVFKEGTS
-117 LIQVSG
+117 IQVAG
-123 SSRLGRFGLET
+123 SSRLGRYGLET
-134 IHPEY
+134 VHPEY
-139 EIVKGNEFK
+139 EIVQGNEFV

-156 LTKGISHQK
+156 LTKGLTHQK
-165 MRKLISEAI
+165 MRKLISEVI

-197 ESIVN
+197 DSIIN
-202 VHSPDPKSNIEDFL
+202 VHSPDPKSNIEEFL
-216 VGGNSEARKR
+216 IGGNSEARKR

-235 KISYLSIREQNKNR
+235 KISYLSIREQNKNK
-249 ITSSFQNDNLA
+249 TTKTFPNNTLA
-260 KEINAGLAFKLTDDQ
+260 KEIKANLAFELTQDQ
-275 VSAYEEIRADIATQ
+275 VSAYEEISADIANQ

-311 AAHVVEDKRQVA
+311 AAHVVEDKKQVA

-341 WFGAEEV
+341 WFGKEEV

-360 RLIYENIAEGKAK
+360 KLIYENIADGKTK

-382 QEGVSYKN
+382 QEGVTYKD

-457 TTLSNNRRDALINR
+457 TTLPNNRRDALISR

-478 DSQVYWVCPLID
+478 NSQVYWVCPLID

-502 EKILKKEFD
+502 EKILNKEFK
-511 SQDYEIIHGK
+511 SQEYEIIHGK
-521 MKDADKHQILQD
+521 MKDSEKQRILSD
-533 FKDKK
+533 FKEKK

-558 IMVIENSE
+558 IMIIENSE

-588 CILMHTDS
+588 CILMHNDS

-602 KRLEIITETNDGF
+602 KRLQIITETNDGF
-615 VIAEEDLKLRGP
+615 IIAEEDLKLRGP

-639 SFTFFDLLANEELQV
+639 SFTFFDLLANEELQE

-661 EVIKLPAE
+661 EVIKLPVE
-669 QQRRI
+669 QQRKI
-674 VESWFPAHLE
+674 VERWFPAHLE